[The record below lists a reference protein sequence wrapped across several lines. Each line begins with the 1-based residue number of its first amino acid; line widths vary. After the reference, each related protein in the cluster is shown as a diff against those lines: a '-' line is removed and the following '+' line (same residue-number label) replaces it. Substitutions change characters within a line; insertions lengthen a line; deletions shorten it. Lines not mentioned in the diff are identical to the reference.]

1 MNTRSVWRPDRDEV
15 VVEHGAVATAHPIA
29 ARVGVDI
36 LKSGGNAVDAAVA
49 TGFCL
54 NVVEPASSS
63 IAGHGQMIIHMTA
76 QNDRNPCRSIAVDY
90 GHRAPRAATADMFRV
105 IGQAVKG
112 NGIYEVDDQANAI
125 GHRSVGVPGVT
136 AGMCRAHQLFGSL
149 PLEQLLE
156 PAAHYARE
164 GFEVDPATCL
174 QIARNMPNLL
184 RYGEAA
190 HTFLPDGYPPSP
202 GEKIVQRDLADT
214 LERIGRDGKDALYR
228 GEIAAAIDEEMKR
241 NGGILSSRDLAEY
254 DAEVLDPVRSS
265 YRGYEL
271 IGSPVPAGT
280 ITHLQTLNI
289 LEMFELRRLAHNSP
303 EHLHLFTEAARH
315 AFADRYSF
323 LGDPD
328 FEPVPLDGILSRE
341 YAREVATSID
351 REAAKL
357 EAEREL
363 QPWVAYAN
371 NPLHDAW
378 RYDSHPRPEHAS
390 PASPPSDGDC
400 TTHFSIIDRDRNMV
414 ACTQTAVGAFGSSVV
429 VPSTGGAAQQRD
441 GHLQPHARH
450 GKLDRRFQAWAEQH
464 EPGAAAERRATLPRR
479 RSTRRAPN
487 HLPDRTGHLKR
498 RRLRDEYAGGD
509 HGAERRCRRTRD
521 LRRPPDRSA
530 DGRRSS
536 SYGPQRRGCPGAFHR
551 RRIRP
556 ATRRHDRPN
565 HRPPPRRRAPIRYRR
580 SQGILETVNHD
591 EQDAGFV
598 GPSDRDDPCPCIQRD
613 HRLATSRSSNSLHP
627 IGRRPA
633 RRRLWKPL
641 RHKHRNRF
649 HGGYYGHHSRRFRMA
664 DSFWFPGRAST
675 HSQTARCDVIEL
687 CGRPTRHSGFLHE
700 TQIGIRQGAG

>member
-1 MNTRSVWRPDRDEV
+1 MNTRSVWRPDKDEV

-29 ARVGVDI
+29 AQVGVDI
-36 LKSGGNAVDAAVA
+36 LKSGGNAVDAAIA

-63 IAGHGQMIIHMTA
+63 IAGHGQMIVHMTA

-90 GHRAPRAATADMFRV
+90 GHRAPWAATADMFRV

-112 NGIYEVDDQANAI
+112 NGIYEVKDQANAV

-136 AGMCRAHQLFGSL
+136 AGMCRAHELFGSL

-156 PAAHYARE
+156 PAIHYARE

-241 NGGILSSRDLAEY
+241 NGGILSSHDLAEY

-289 LEMFELRRLAHNSP
+289 LEMFELRRLTHNSP
-303 EHLHLFTEAARH
+303 EHLHLFTEAVRH

-328 FEPVPLDGILSRE
+328 FEPVPLDGIMSRE

-357 EAEREL
+357 EAEHEL
-363 QPWVAYAN
+363 QPWVAYAD
-371 NPLHDAW
+371 NPLHDPW
-378 RYDSHPRPEHAS
+378 RYDPHPRPGHAS

-400 TTHFSIIDRDRNMV
+400 TTHFSIIDKDRNMV
-414 ACTQTAVGAFGSSVV
+414 ACTQTAVGAFGSSVIVPGTGVLLTNGMVIFNPMPGTANSIAGIKRGLNNMSPVLLLSGGQPFLAVGAPGGRRIICRIAQVISNV
-429 VPSTGGAAQQRD
+429 VDFGMSMQEAITAPSVD
-441 GHLQPHARH
+441 
-450 GKLDRRFQAWAEQH
+450 
-464 EPGAAAERRATLPRR
+464 AAER
-479 RSTRRAPN
+479 
-487 HLPDRTGHLKR
+487 
-498 RRLRDEYAGGD
+498 
-509 HGAERRCRRTRD
+509 
-521 LRRPPDRSA
+521 
-530 DGRRSS
+530 
-536 SYGPQRRGCPGAFHR
+536 
-551 RRIRP
+551 
-556 ATRRHDRPN
+556 
-565 HRPPPRRRAPIRYRR
+565 
-580 SQGILETVNHD
+580 ET
-591 EQDAGFV
+591 FV
-598 GPSDRDDPCPCIQRD
+598 D
-613 HRLATSRSSNSLHP
+613 HRIEPQTVEALARMGHNVEVVPEPFTGGGFARPRGVMIDPTTGLLHAGVHP
-627 IGRRPA
+627 FGPDEA
-633 RRRLWKPL
+633 C
-641 RHKHRNRF
+641 
-649 HGGYYGHHSRRFRMA
+649 GY
-664 DSFWFPGRAST
+664 
-675 HSQTARCDVIEL
+675 
-687 CGRPTRHSGFLHE
+687 
-700 TQIGIRQGAG
+700 

>member
-1 MNTRSVWRPDRDEV
+1 MNTRSVWRPDKDEV

-29 ARVGVDI
+29 AQVGVDI
-36 LKSGGNAVDAAVA
+36 LKSGGNAVDAAIA

-112 NGIYEVDDQANAI
+112 NGIYEVEDQANAI

-136 AGMCRAHQLFGSL
+136 AGMCRAHEMFGSL

-156 PAAHYARE
+156 PAVHYARE
-164 GFEVDPATCL
+164 GSEADPATCL

-184 RYGEAA
+184 RYRETARVFLRDGLPPPHLSPSPFEGEIQRGSKDNA
-190 HTFLPDGYPPSP
+190 TLFPPSP
-202 GEKIVQRDLADT
+202 GEKIVQSDLADT

-241 NGGILSSRDLAEY
+241 NGGILSSHDLAEY

-328 FEPVPLDGILSRE
+328 FEPVPLDGIMSRE

-357 EAEREL
+357 EAERDL

-371 NPLHDAW
+371 NPLHDPW
-378 RYDSHPRPEHAS
+378 HYDPNPRPEHAS
-390 PASPPSDGDC
+390 SASPPSDGDC
-400 TTHFSIIDRDRNMV
+400 TTHFSIIDKNRNMV
-414 ACTQTAVGAFGSSVV
+414 ACTQTAVGAFGSCIV
-429 VPSTGGAAQQRD
+429 VPGTGGPAHQRH
-441 GHLQPHARH
+441 GHLQSDARH
-450 GKLDRRFQAWAEQH
+450 GKLDRRLQARAEQH
-464 EPGAAAERRATLPRR
+464 EPGAAAEWRATLPRR
-479 RSTRRAPN
+479 RSPWRTQNNLPHRA
-487 HLPDRTGHLKR
+487 RHLKR
-498 RRLRDEYAGGD
+498 DRLRDEHAGGD
-509 HGAERRCRRTRD
+509 HGAER
-521 LRRPPDRSA
+521 
-530 DGRRSS
+530 
-536 SYGPQRRGCPGAFHR
+536 
-551 RRIRP
+551 
-556 ATRRHDRPN
+556 
-565 HRPPPRRRAPIRYRR
+565 
-580 SQGILETVNHD
+580 
-591 EQDAGFV
+591 
-598 GPSDRDDPCPCIQRD
+598 
-613 HRLATSRSSNSLHP
+613 
-627 IGRRPA
+627 
-633 RRRLWKPL
+633 
-641 RHKHRNRF
+641 
-649 HGGYYGHHSRRFRMA
+649 
-664 DSFWFPGRAST
+664 
-675 HSQTARCDVIEL
+675 
-687 CGRPTRHSGFLHE
+687 
-700 TQIGIRQGAG
+700 

>member
-29 ARVGVDI
+29 AQVGVDI

-63 IAGHGQMIIHMTA
+63 IAGHGQMIVHMTA

-105 IGQAVKG
+105 VGQAVKG
-112 NGIYEVDDQANAI
+112 NGIYEVEDQANAI

-136 AGMCRAHQLFGSL
+136 AGMCRAHEMFGSL

-156 PAAHYARE
+156 PAVHYARE

-190 HTFLPDGYPPSP
+190 RVFLRDGLPPPHLSPSPFEGEIQRGSKDNATLFPPSP

-241 NGGILSSRDLAEY
+241 NGGILSSYDLAEY

-328 FEPVPLDGILSRE
+328 FEPVPLDGIMSRE
-341 YAREVATSID
+341 YAREVATSINPD
-351 REAAKL
+351 AAKL

-363 QPWVAYAN
+363 QPWVAYADK
-371 NPLHDAW
+371 PLHDPW
-378 RYDSHPRPEHAS
+378 RYDPNPRPEHAS

-400 TTHFSIIDRDRNMV
+400 TTHFSIIDKDRNMV
-414 ACTQTAVGAFGSSVV
+414 ACTQTAVGAFGSSVI
-429 VPSTGGAAQQRD
+429 VPGTGVLLTNGMVIFNPMPGTANSIAGFKRGLNNMSPVLLLSGGQPFLAVGAP
-441 GHLQPHARH
+441 G
-450 GKLDRRFQAWAEQH
+450 GRRIICRIAHVISNVIDFGMSMQEAITA
-464 EPGAAAERRATLPRR
+464 PSVDAAER
-479 RSTRRAPN
+479 
-487 HLPDRTGHLKR
+487 
-498 RRLRDEYAGGD
+498 
-509 HGAERRCRRTRD
+509 
-521 LRRPPDRSA
+521 
-530 DGRRSS
+530 
-536 SYGPQRRGCPGAFHR
+536 
-551 RRIRP
+551 
-556 ATRRHDRPN
+556 
-565 HRPPPRRRAPIRYRR
+565 
-580 SQGILETVNHD
+580 ET
-591 EQDAGFV
+591 FV
-598 GPSDRDDPCPCIQRD
+598 D
-613 HRLATSRSSNSLHP
+613 HRIDPQTVDALARMGHNVEVVPEPFTGGGFARPRGVMIDPTTGLLHAGVHP
-627 IGRRPA
+627 FGPDEA
-633 RRRLWKPL
+633 R
-641 RHKHRNRF
+641 
-649 HGGYYGHHSRRFRMA
+649 GY
-664 DSFWFPGRAST
+664 
-675 HSQTARCDVIEL
+675 
-687 CGRPTRHSGFLHE
+687 
-700 TQIGIRQGAG
+700 